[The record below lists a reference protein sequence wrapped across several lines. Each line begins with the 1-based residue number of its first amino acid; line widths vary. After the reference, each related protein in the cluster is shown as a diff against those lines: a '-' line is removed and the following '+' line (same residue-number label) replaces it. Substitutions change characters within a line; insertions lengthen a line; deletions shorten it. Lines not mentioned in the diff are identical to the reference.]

1 MKVRRQRG
9 EHISTK
15 TCSELIVSIWRES
28 GCPAVGASE
37 LTHLQQAVAEVFG
50 PGEVPSPARIAREL
64 AQQGAELRHPEII
77 ESDARWRESQIA
89 NQIDAFESLRLLQT
103 RVPLQLNQAA
113 AIVAELE
120 ELRVRFVS
128 ANDELAL
135 ADLKTLAIEAR
146 QAAKNLAEEDSL
158 TPADREVQ
166 TEISEWFRV
175 WLEAPNLFGQWLELR
190 RSSAMFKEKFG
201 NSDLD

>member
-15 TCSELIVSIWRES
+15 TCSQLIVSIWRES
-28 GCPAVGASE
+28 GSPAVGASE
-37 LTHLQQAVAEVFG
+37 LTHLQQALAEVFG
-50 PGEVPSPARIAREL
+50 PDEVPSPARIAREL
-64 AQQGAELRHPEII
+64 AQQGAALRHPEII

-89 NQIDAFESLRLLQT
+89 NQIHAFESLRCLQT
-103 RVPLQLNQAA
+103 RLPLQFNQAA
-113 AIVAELE
+113 VIVAELE

-135 ADLKTLAIEAR
+135 VDLSTLAIEAR
-146 QAAKNLAEEDSL
+146 QVATNHAEDESL
-158 TPADREVQ
+158 SPADREVQ

-190 RSSAMFKEKFG
+190 RLSAEFQEKFPKA
-201 NSDLD
+201 D

>member
-28 GCPAVGASE
+28 GSPAVGASE
-37 LTHLQQAVAEVFG
+37 LTHIQQALAEAFG

-64 AQQGAELRHPEII
+64 AHQGAALRHPEII

-89 NQIDAFESLRLLQT
+89 NQIHAFERLRSLQT
-103 RVPLQLNQAA
+103 RVPLQFNRAA
-113 AIVAELE
+113 VIVAELE

-146 QAAKNLAEEDSL
+146 QAATNHAEDESL
-158 TPADREVQ
+158 SPADREVQ
-166 TEISEWFRV
+166 TEISEWIRV

-190 RSSAMFKEKFG
+190 RLSTEFQEKFPKA
-201 NSDLD
+201 D